1 MKWKV
6 GNRVIEI
13 MGLQEAQQK
22 KDISKLFHL
31 GSYIEEI
38 SVQRI
43 RRISQRE
50 LVFIAVIRSVEE
62 TNEKIVEINEEKTK
76 TEYPVAV
83 QEIWRNCLMYFLRTC
98 REDYPLFVK

>member
-1 MKWKV
+1 M
-6 GNRVIEI
+6 EI
-13 MGLQEAQQK
+13 TGLQESQPK
-22 KDISKLFHL
+22 KEISSLFHL
-31 GSYIEEI
+31 GSYVEEI
-38 SVQRI
+38 SAQRM

-50 LVFIAVIRSVEE
+50 PFFIVVIRSVEE
-62 TNEKIVEINEEKTK
+62 MNEKIVELNEEKIK